1 MSRHKECL
9 NWKVDRVLTNQR
21 LNLIAGTEITSNV
34 PKAWFLA
41 LVENRQEGK
50 GNGIPRTQKMN
61 RAFVSVSRLQELCF
75 CSNHLSTQLSFHHS
89 TLSFGTHLGLTN
101 DLMVCPKEER
111 KGAPG
116 RFQRLDL
123 FIKEMLCD

>member
-1 MSRHKECL
+1 MMKIAKDRTLNPKNQRNEEMTYECL

-50 GNGIPRTQKMN
+50 GNGIPR
-61 RAFVSVSRLQELCF
+61 AVF
-75 CSNHLSTQLSFHHS
+75 
-89 TLSFGTHLGLTN
+89 
-101 DLMVCPKEER
+101 
-111 KGAPG
+111 
-116 RFQRLDL
+116 
-123 FIKEMLCD
+123 

>member
-1 MSRHKECL
+1 MTDEPREEETKESV

-50 GNGIPRTQKMN
+50 GNGIPNLIIIKDFFVFKRILSRHYFSLLGCPRMN
-61 RAFVSVSRLQELCF
+61 SCR
-75 CSNHLSTQLSFHHS
+75 
-89 TLSFGTHLGLTN
+89 
-101 DLMVCPKEER
+101 ER
-111 KGAPG
+111 KWNTKKHTKIMFESDPMATIIGKY
-116 RFQRLDL
+116 QR
-123 FIKEMLCD
+123 

>member
-1 MSRHKECL
+1 MKRQLESRSPRLTPNDKEKEKTNECL

-50 GNGIPRTQKMN
+50 GNGIPNLIIIKDFFVFKRILSRHYFSLLGCPRMN
-61 RAFVSVSRLQELCF
+61 SCR
-75 CSNHLSTQLSFHHS
+75 
-89 TLSFGTHLGLTN
+89 
-101 DLMVCPKEER
+101 ER
-111 KGAPG
+111 KWNTKKHTKIMFESDPI
-116 RFQRLDL
+116 LY
-123 FIKEMLCD
+123 